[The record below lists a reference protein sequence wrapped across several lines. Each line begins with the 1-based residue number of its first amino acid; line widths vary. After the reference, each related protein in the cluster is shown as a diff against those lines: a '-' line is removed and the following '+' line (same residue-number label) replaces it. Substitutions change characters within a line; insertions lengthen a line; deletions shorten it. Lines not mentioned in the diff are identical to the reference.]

1 MKQAA
6 AVIISNQKGK
16 ILILKR
22 SLKVDSFKEFWNF
35 PAGGMEEGE
44 SASDC
49 AIRECRE
56 ETGLT
61 IDKDYMIYVGE
72 FDIKENT
79 SIDKIHYF
87 FTKRYEGTIKLDF
100 ENSSYLW
107 IDGHEI
113 DKFKFIPIP
122 RAVKTAILFF

>member
-6 AVIISNQKGK
+6 AVIISNKKGK

-22 SLKVDSFKEFWNF
+22 SSEVDSFKKFWNF

-44 SASDC
+44 SAADC
-49 AIRECRE
+49 AIRECKE
-56 ETGLT
+56 ETGLV
-61 IDKDYMIYVGE
+61 IDKDSLVYVGGFE
-72 FDIKENT
+72 VGENT
-79 SIDKIHYF
+79 SIDKVHYF
-87 FTKRYEGTIKLDF
+87 FTRKYEGEIKLDF

-107 IDGHEI
+107 VNGNEI

-122 RAVKTAILFF
+122 HAVKTAILFF